1 MNVSF
6 KAKRRFQPYLH
17 GFLAATCLLL
27 AAGCGGAPRGA
38 VNGKVTLDGKPVDG
52 GTISFIPETAEQGK
66 PAWTDIVAGE
76 YLLDASSG
84 PAVGPNRVEIRWLR
98 KTGRKSPYDPHLDE
112 MREAVPD
119 RYNTSST
126 LEEDVK
132 PGKNVF
138 DFELTSQ

>member
-6 KAKRRFQPYLH
+6 GARNRFRPCLH
-17 GFLAATCLLL
+17 GLLSATCLLL
-27 AAGCGGAPRGA
+27 AAGCGGASRGA

-52 GTISFIPETAEQGK
+52 GMISFIPETAEQGK

-76 YLLDASSG
+76 YSLDVSRG

-119 RYNTSST
+119 RYNSDSE
-126 LEEDVK
+126 LRVEVK
-132 PGKNVF
+132 SGANQF
-138 DFELTSQ
+138 DFKLSE